1 MTPRSEEVA
10 ARSQRATATEQPRP
24 TVEQAAAPQTALW
37 AQRADLAESA
47 VVSRHLRAL
56 WGMPGVALATVG
68 WPATRRE
75 RVFTT
80 WHYWWQAH
88 LLDCLVDATNR
99 NVTTER
105 TRHIA
110 AVVRGLRVRNVT
122 GWTNNYY
129 DDMAWLAL
137 ALGRVT
143 GIDAAGPAVA
153 RARTGMTA
161 LATDMDAGWSARFG
175 ALPWRKGS
183 DYYNTPANGPAGIL
197 YTRLGRYTRAEQ
209 IADWLDENLRDPQTS
224 LIHDGIHLPSRH
236 IEVPTFSYCQAVT
249 LGLETELAMRA
260 GGSQHVDRV
269 QQLVGAIEHHM
280 TRRGVVVGGS
290 DGDGGL
296 FNGILARYLAA
307 TAVRLPG
314 ADAAAEA
321 ARTAAATIV
330 MQSARAA
337 WDHRVEV
344 EGQPLFGHSWAEPA
358 RMPVTSVAARDPER
372 DLSVQLSGWLLMEAA
387 YLVTAAGW

>member
-1 MTPRSEEVA
+1 MTPRSEQVA
-10 ARSQRATATEQPRP
+10 ARSQRASPIDQPRP
-24 TVEQAAAPQTALW
+24 ALEQGFASDAALW
-37 AQRADLAESA
+37 AHRADSAEAA
-47 VVSRHLRAL
+47 VVSRHLRTL

-99 NVTTER
+99 DVTTER

-137 ALGRVT
+137 ALERVT
-143 GIDAAGPAVA
+143 GIDAAGSAGT

-161 LATDMDAGWSARFG
+161 LAAEVDAGWSARFG

-197 YTRLGRYTRAEQ
+197 YTRMGRYTRAEH
-209 IADWLDENLRDPQTS
+209 IADWLDEHLRDPQTG
-224 LIHDGIHLPSRH
+224 LIHDGIHLPSGH
-236 IEVPTFSYCQAVT
+236 TEGPTFSYCQAVT

-260 GGSQHVDRV
+260 GACKHVERV
-269 QQLVGAIEHHM
+269 QQLVGAIEAHM
-280 TRRGVVVGGS
+280 TRHGVVVGGS

-314 ADAAAEA
+314 TDSAHQA
-321 ARTAAATIV
+321 ARNAAATIV

-344 EGQPLFGHSWAEPA
+344 EGQPLFGHCWVEPA
-358 RMPVTSVAARDPER
+358 RMPVTAVAARDPQR

-387 YLVTAAGW
+387 YLVTAAGL